1 MKLQTFQGYSFI
13 IGLQI
18 IGISQQYLVC
28 LSIPV
33 QDVCKITIAD
43 RKLICDKF
51 IKIKWPNGPI
61 LQSQFHDYNVTIL
74 VNY

>member
-1 MKLQTFQGYSFI
+1 MKLQIFQGYIF

-18 IGISQQYLVC
+18 IGISQQYLVG

-51 IKIKWPNGPI
+51 IKIKWPNRPI